1 MKQYFT
7 ILIIFISFSINA
19 QRILEVPPGT
29 IKINDTLFIDK
40 APIDNLMYSE
50 FTDNVQRL
58 WTYILSDSLKSLE
71 LENIDKSLLINSL
84 DKNQNKEIFNKIT
97 VAQNVQLPENVSLYN
112 YFNHPQYNYHPVI
125 GISKDLAQIFCQ
137 WRTDM
142 VNLRWSTE
150 IKNGDPKYKKIKYR
164 IPTTQEYRLAKDYF
178 SDNNKLLMIN
188 KFSPLKI
195 DLKDLRDNESFILF
209 ENPEF
214 SSTDQYFRNDSI
226 KIEETNQ
233 QHTDNL
239 VFFRC
244 ICEVQK

>member
-1 MKQYFT
+1 MKQFFS
-7 ILIIFISFSINA
+7 ILIIFTSFSINA

-50 FTDNVQRL
+50 FTKNVQSL
-58 WTYILSDSLKSLE
+58 WTYTLSDSLKSLE

-84 DKNQNKEIFNKIT
+84 NKDQNKEIFEKVTLAKNL
-97 VAQNVQLPENVSLYN
+97 QLPGNLSLYD
-112 YFNHPQYNYHPVI
+112 YFNHPRYKYHPVI
-125 GISKDLAQIFCQ
+125 GISKDLAQTFCQ

-142 VNLRWSTE
+142 VNLRWSTK
-150 IKNGDPKYKKIKYR
+150 IKNGDPKYQKIKYR
-164 IPTTQEYRLAKDYF
+164 LPTTQEFRLAKENFAND
-178 SDNNKLLMIN
+178 NKLLIIN

-195 DLKDLRDNESFILF
+195 DLSEIRKKDSFIVF

-214 SSTDQYFRNDSI
+214 TLTDEYFYDDDMMLEKTTEQPKNW
-226 KIEETNQ
+226 
-233 QHTDNL
+233 

-244 ICEVQK
+244 ICEVEK